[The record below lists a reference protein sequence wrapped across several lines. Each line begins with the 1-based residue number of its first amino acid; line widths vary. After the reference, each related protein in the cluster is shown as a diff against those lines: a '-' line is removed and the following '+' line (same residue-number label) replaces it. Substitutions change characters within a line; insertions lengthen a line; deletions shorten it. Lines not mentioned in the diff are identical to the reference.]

1 MIGEFG
7 RGGAFDSTILLGGGV
22 GEMIDDPMELP
33 SYDFVL
39 NGDIRKL
46 YVPLIAELIRT
57 ADWHLC

>member
-1 MIGEFG
+1 MSLGEAG
-7 RGGAFDSTILLGGGV
+7 HLIVHLILLGGGV